1 MTTVDEVR
9 AAVTSADP
17 AGELDRLVRARLAAG
32 RTTAEVFA
40 ALLPLARTVR
50 TSTVR
55 TEDADQILLGTLD
68 ALTGNCN
75 PDECYLDAPELAGE
89 RRAGK

>member
-1 MTTVDEVR
+1 MTVDEVR

-17 AGELDRLVRARLAAG
+17 AGELDRLVRSRLAAG

-40 ALLPLARTVR
+40 ALLPLARAVR
-50 TSTVR
+50 TSAVL

-75 PDECYLDAPELAGE
+75 PDECYQDVPLLTGE
-89 RRAGK
+89 RAVGK